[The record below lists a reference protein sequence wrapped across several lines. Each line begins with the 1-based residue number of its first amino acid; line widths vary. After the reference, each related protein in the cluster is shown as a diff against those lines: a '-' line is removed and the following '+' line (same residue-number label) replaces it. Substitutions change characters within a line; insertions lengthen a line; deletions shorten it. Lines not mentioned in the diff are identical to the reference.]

1 MPKRR
6 KMTRKA
12 SRKNFR
18 RGAAKTPRVNRTR
31 GRVMRGGYR
40 L

>member
-1 MPKRR
+1 MARR
-6 KMTRKA
+6 RRMTRKA

-18 RGAAKTPRVNRTR
+18 KGYKSKSKNSRVRP
-31 GRVMRGGYR
+31 MRGGWR

>member
-1 MPKRR
+1 MRRR

-18 RGAAKTPRVNRTR
+18 KNATVHKKNLPRT
-31 GRVMRGGYR
+31 MRGGVR